1 MKLLLLL
8 ATIVCAW
15 LALAPAQ
22 TTARPADR
30 IRAPNATHSLTLARM
45 VSARTV
51 SARTVSASPQTAP
64 SISLT
69 PVYTY
74 RVIAVYPHDATA
86 FTQGLVFTG
95 GVLYEGTGWYGA
107 SSLRRVDLETGNM
120 LLQRN
125 LGNEYFGEGIAIV
138 GDTIYQLTW
147 QNGIAFT
154 YDRATFSPLGAFT
167 YTMQGWGLTDE
178 GQRLIMSDGSA
189 TLFFRD
195 PATFQIISQTQ
206 VTDAGLP
213 VNNLNEL
220 EYINGEVW
228 ANVWMTDRIARIDPA
243 TGRVTGWIDL
253 TGIITPHP
261 RLSDPNAVLNGIA
274 YDSVG
279 GRLFVTGKRWPALFE
294 IEVYRLLYLPVVSR
308 P

>member
-1 MKLLLLL
+1 MRVPFLSAIL
-8 ATIVCAW
+8 VCAW
-15 LALAPAQ
+15 AALAPAQ
-22 TTARPADR
+22 TTAHPAR
-30 IRAPNATHSLTLARM
+30 
-45 VSARTV
+45 
-51 SARTVSASPQTAP
+51 

-107 SSLRRVDLETGNM
+107 SSLRRVELTTGAV
-120 LLQRN
+120 LQQRN
-125 LGNEYFGEGIAIV
+125 LGSQYFGEGIAV
-138 GDTIYQLTW
+138 VSDTIYQLTW
-147 QNGIAFT
+147 QNNVAFT
-154 YDRATFSPLGAFT
+154 YNRATFTPLGAFT
-167 YTMQGWGLTDE
+167 YTTEGWGLAYD

-195 PATFQIISQTQ
+195 PATFEVVSQTQ

-213 VNNLNEL
+213 VTMLNEL

-253 TGIITPHP
+253 TGLITPHP
-261 RLSDPNAVLNGIA
+261 RLSDSNAVLNGIA
-274 YDSVG
+274 WDETE

-294 IEVYRLLYLPVVSR
+294 IEVHRLLYMPVVSR

>member
-1 MKLLLLL
+1 MKRLLLS
-8 ATIVCAW
+8 AAIACAW
-15 LALAPAQ
+15 IALAPAH
-22 TTARPADR
+22 TTAHAAGVRRQAAPA
-30 IRAPNATHSLTLARM
+30 L
-45 VSARTV
+45 
-51 SARTVSASPQTAP
+51 
-64 SISLT
+64 SLT

-74 RVIAVYPHDATA
+74 RAIAAYPHDATA
-86 FTQGLVFTG
+86 FTQGLVFTD

-107 SSLRRVDLETGNM
+107 SSLRRVDLNSGAV
-120 LLQRN
+120 LQQHN
-125 LGNEYFGEGIAIV
+125 LGSEYFGEGIAIIS
-138 GDTIYQLTW
+138 DTIYQLTW
-147 QNGIAFT
+147 QNGVAFT
-154 YDRATFSPLGAFT
+154 WDKTTFGPLGVFT
-167 YTMQGWGLTDE
+167 YTTQGWGLTHN

-189 TLFFRD
+189 TLYFRD
-195 PATFQIISQTQ
+195 PATFAVLDQ
-206 VTDAGLP
+206 VQVMDGDTP
-213 VNNLNEL
+213 VIQLNEL

-274 YDSVG
+274 WDEVG

-294 IEVYRLLYLPVVSR
+294 IEVYRLLYMPLVSR